1 MELSPALTRV
11 FWCALTICGASAIVF
26 MLSLNV
32 LVNAHRRGFLSAV
45 WISGSLMVSAGVAV
59 LILLLHR

>member
-11 FWCALTICGASAIVF
+11 FWCALAVCGASALVF
-26 MLSLNV
+26 VFSLNV

-45 WISGSLMVSAGVAV
+45 WVSGSLMVAAGVAV
-59 LILLLHR
+59 LILLLHH